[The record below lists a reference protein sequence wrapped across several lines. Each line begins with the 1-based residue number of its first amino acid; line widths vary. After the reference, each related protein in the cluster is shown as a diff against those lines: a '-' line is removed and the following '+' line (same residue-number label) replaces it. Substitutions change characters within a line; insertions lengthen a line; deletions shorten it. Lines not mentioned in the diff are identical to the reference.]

1 MNMPHDQAAEQ
12 AVLGAILIEPECLP
26 VVIDILP
33 ASDMFYS
40 SRHGQIY
47 AAMFTLF
54 TSDEPIDVVSVAG
67 KIGGKTAEVTKVLFE
82 IANATPTAANV
93 AHYAKIV
100 RDKAISRRLIKACH
114 EGVTLATDESQEID
128 ARVAAV
134 EEAVRKASDGLFAG
148 KNLTMRELAHRCMDN
163 YDAKPQPAVKTGF
176 VDFDNLV
183 GGFRPG
189 ELVVVAG
196 RTSIGKTT
204 YALDVARQAAAQG
217 VVVQIFSLEMSAERL
232 FTRLVCAQGRIP
244 GYHYRQGYADRTQVL
259 NATAEVYKLPIA
271 VYDHRVTTAEIY
283 AKSLSIRGLGLVV
296 VDFITLIKDKRDGR
310 MSTADHVGEIA
321 KRLQEIAKKLNVP
334 VMVLSQMN
342 RNVEARQTK
351 SPQLS
356 DLRDSGN
363 IEEAADMVI
372 FVHREGYYDRDKPK
386 DDKAA
391 VIVAKNRDG
400 PTGQVDLTYFDYVP
414 TFKNLAKGGLEE

>member
-12 AVLGAILIEPECLP
+12 AVLGAMLIDPECLP
-26 VVIDILP
+26 AVIDILP
-33 ASDMFYS
+33 AADLFYS
-40 SRHGQIY
+40 SRHREIF
-47 AAMFTLF
+47 AAMLTLF
-54 TSDEPIDVVSVAG
+54 HRGEAIDAVSVAST
-67 KIGGKTAEVTKVLFE
+67 IGGRTADVTKALFE

-100 RDKAISRRLIKACH
+100 RDKAISRRLMKACH
-114 EGVTLATDESQEID
+114 EGIALAADESQELD

-134 EEAVRKASDGLFAG
+134 EESIHKAGNGLFAG
-148 KNLTMRELAHRCMDN
+148 KNLTMRELAHRCMDE
-163 YDAKPQPAVKTGF
+163 YGAKPQPATKTGF
-176 VDFDNLV
+176 CDFDNLV

-189 ELVVVAG
+189 ELVVIAG

-204 YALDVARQAAAQG
+204 FALDIARQVAAHG
-217 VVVQIFSLEMSAERL
+217 TKVQIFSLEMSAERL
-232 FTRLVCAQGRIP
+232 FVRLICAHGHIP
-244 GYHYRQGYADRTQVL
+244 GYLYRQGKADNSQVL
-259 NATAEVYKLPIA
+259 RAAGEVYKLPIT
-271 VYDHRVTTAEIY
+271 VYDQRVTTAEIH
-283 AKSLSIRGLGLVV
+283 AKSLLVKDLGLVV

-310 MSTADHVGEIA
+310 LSTADHVGEVA

-334 VMVLSQMN
+334 VLALSQMN

-351 SPQLS
+351 TPQLS

-372 FVHREGYYDRDKPK
+372 FLHRDGHYDRDKPK
-386 DDKAA
+386 ENKAT

-400 PTGQVDLTYFDYVP
+400 PTGQVDLAYFDYVP
-414 TFKNLAKGGLEE
+414 TFRNLA